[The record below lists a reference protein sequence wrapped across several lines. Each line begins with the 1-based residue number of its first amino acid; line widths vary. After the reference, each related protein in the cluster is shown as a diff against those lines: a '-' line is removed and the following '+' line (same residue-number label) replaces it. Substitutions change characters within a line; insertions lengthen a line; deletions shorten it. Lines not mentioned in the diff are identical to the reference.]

1 MRTKMPKHVIPDTKC
16 TGCLACYNACP
27 LNAISINADNRGF
40 FIPFIDETKCVGC
53 GKCSSVC
60 NKEIKRTSN
69 ASTSQTGY
77 IVFSKNKCGYKNGSS
92 SGVFTTIALNFL
104 NNKRSVVCGAA
115 FIDGLVKHVLVFEKK
130 DVYKLS
136 GSKYVQSFIGD
147 IYQKIEDLLKKDFD
161 VLFSGTPCQVDG
173 LKTYLNKDYKNLF
186 TIDLICHG
194 VPSPAFLKKD
204 LEQYCD
210 YKSITNI
217 SFRTKNLLFK
227 SR

>member
-1 MRTKMPKHVIPDTKC
+1 MPKHVIPDTKC

-92 SGVFTTIALNFL
+92 SGVF
-104 NNKRSVVCGAA
+104 
-115 FIDGLVKHVLVFEKK
+115 
-130 DVYKLS
+130 
-136 GSKYVQSFIGD
+136 Q
-147 IYQKIEDLLKKDFD
+147 
-161 VLFSGTPCQVDG
+161 
-173 LKTYLNKDYKNLF
+173 
-186 TIDLICHG
+186 
-194 VPSPAFLKKD
+194 
-204 LEQYCD
+204 
-210 YKSITNI
+210 
-217 SFRTKNLLFK
+217 
-227 SR
+227 